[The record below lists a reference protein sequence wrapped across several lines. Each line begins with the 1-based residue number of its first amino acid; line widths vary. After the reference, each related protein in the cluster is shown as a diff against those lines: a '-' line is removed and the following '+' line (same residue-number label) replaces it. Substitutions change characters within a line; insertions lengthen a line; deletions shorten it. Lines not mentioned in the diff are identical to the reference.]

1 MQCCFLPDFCDE
13 WCVGHFSELVGKM
26 LFLPILFLFFFL
38 FFLIARL
45 CGYSHTNIWCFKV
58 VCKISEDVFL
68 HHVRHCLC
76 CGGTQQRMTVYW
88 WLNLLIHNKENRFYS
103 AWSPWGYQNRHKG
116 CASETSVCKITD
128 NLLRKRRKT

>member
-1 MQCCFLPDFCDE
+1 
-13 WCVGHFSELVGKM
+13 M
-26 LFLPILFLFFFL
+26 LFSARLLCWVVCRLFFRTCWKDAISSNTLSVVVF
-38 FFLIARL
+38 FFLIAKL
-45 CGYSHTNIWCFKV
+45 CGCSHTNIWYFNV

-68 HHVRHCLC
+68 HHVRRCLC

-88 WLNLLIHNKENRFYS
+88 WLNLLIHSKENRFYS

-116 CASETSVCKITD
+116 CASGTSVCKITD

>member
-1 MQCCFLPDFCDE
+1 
-13 WCVGHFSELVGKM
+13 M
-26 LFLPILFLFFFL
+26 LFSARLLWWVVCRLLFRTRWKDAISSNTLSVFV

-45 CGYSHTNIWCFKV
+45 CGYSHTNIWCFNV
-58 VCKISEDVFL
+58 VCKISEGVFL
-68 HHVRHCLC
+68 HHVRRCLC

-116 CASETSVCKITD
+116 CASETSVCKIID